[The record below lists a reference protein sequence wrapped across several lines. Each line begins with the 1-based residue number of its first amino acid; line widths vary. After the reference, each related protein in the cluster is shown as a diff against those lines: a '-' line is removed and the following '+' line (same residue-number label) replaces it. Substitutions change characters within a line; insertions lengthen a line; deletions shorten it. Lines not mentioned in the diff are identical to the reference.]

1 MGRAARRQQERSDR
15 RQRSQQR
22 LAPPRAP
29 RISVSGPGPEE
40 RRVGAA
46 IWKPWTWR
54 WVADIISELRKVT
67 WPTRS
72 ETTNL
77 MVVVLVVSLLVAFIL
92 GGMDIFF
99 SRLVEET
106 LLR

>member
-15 RQRSQQR
+15 RQQTQQR
-22 LAPPRAP
+22 IAPARAA
-29 RISVSGPGPEE
+29 RVSVSGPGPEE
-40 RRVGAA
+40 RVGAA

-54 WVADIISELRKVT
+54 WVVDIVSELRKVT
-67 WPTRS
+67 WPTRQ

-77 MVVVLVVSLLVAFIL
+77 TSVVLVVSLLVATIL
-92 GGMDIFF
+92 GGADVAF
-99 SRLVEET
+99 SWLIEQT

>member
-1 MGRAARRQQERSDR
+1 MGRAARRAQERSDR
-15 RQRSQQR
+15 RQQTQQR

-29 RISVSGPGPEE
+29 RVSVSGPGSDE
-40 RRVGAA
+40 RSGAA

-54 WVADIISELRKVT
+54 WLADIISELRKVT
-67 WPTRS
+67 WPSRQ

-77 MVVVLVVSLLVAFIL
+77 TSVVLVVSLLVAAVL
-92 GGMDIFF
+92 GGADVGF
-99 SRLVEET
+99 SWLIEQT